1 MSLFRPEVW
10 LRIVAL
16 AALTLIA
23 GCAGSGAS
31 ATYLAAPE
39 GPYQLDT
46 GDGVRVTVYGDAEL
60 SNVYRVDDGGNLA
73 LPLVG
78 PVPVRGLTTRQAA
91 SKIAIMLSNGFM
103 RNPDVAAEIA
113 EYRPFFIQG
122 QVASSG
128 QYPYVYAMTI
138 RAAVSTAG
146 GYTETAQR
154 TFAYVFRRQGGEM
167 VRSKVGLDFII
178 IPGDTVVIEERWF

>member
-1 MSLFRPEVW
+1 MFWARVA
-10 LRIVAL
+10 AL

-23 GCAGSGAS
+23 GCAGTSGTGS
-31 ATYLAAPE
+31 ALSAPD
-39 GPYQLDT
+39 GPYRLDT
-46 GDGVRVTVYGDAEL
+46 GDGVRVMVYGDAEI
-60 SNVYRVDDGGNLA
+60 SDVYRVDDGGNLA
-73 LPLVG
+73 MPLVG

-128 QYPYVYAMTI
+128 QYPYVYGMTI

-146 GYTETAQR
+146 GFSETAAR
-154 TFAYVFRRQGGEM
+154 TYAFVYRRQGGEM
-167 VRSKVGLDFII
+167 VKTRVGLDFVL
-178 IPGDTVVIEERWF
+178 IPGDTIVIDERWF